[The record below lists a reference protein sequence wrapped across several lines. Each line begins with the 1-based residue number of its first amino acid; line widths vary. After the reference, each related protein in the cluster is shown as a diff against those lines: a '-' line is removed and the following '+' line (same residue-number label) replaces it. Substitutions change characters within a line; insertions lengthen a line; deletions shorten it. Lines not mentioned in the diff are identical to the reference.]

1 VGLGRVLHGRDVRL
15 LAILAT
21 AALLALAAAGAASA
35 EAKPLKTAIIL
46 VKFGNAPSEQI
57 GDVEEARRTLHDGP
71 KSVSAYLDYIS
82 GGKVTL
88 SGRDHARAEV
98 YGPFTIAAQNTTTSP
113 CSHWAWTEQAD
124 AELKKTGANLDG
136 YDRLIYG
143 FPRLKMACGWDGLAS
158 MPGKHV
164 WQNGNWGFGVLS
176 HEIGHTFGWSHA
188 GNYTCTAGG
197 QRVSLAPIS
206 QCTASDGGDPWNL
219 MGVGA
224 SKTPDA
230 YRLGQAEFLSKEQRQ
245 VVTQSGEY
253 TIKPMQPVSEA
264 GTKVL
269 RIPRNG
275 QSSIDLEFRQPD
287 TRFDDYAATDPVVN
301 GVTARIALTDRAPTV
316 VGPGGRTAVIDSTPG
331 TEQSQVFTDAPFGA
345 GQALEDPETGLKI
358 TTKSVGPGGAVVDVQ
373 MPYTPDVNPPTKP
386 TDLRAEPQYA
396 ATPGGPKVPIKL
408 SWKASTD
415 DVGVEGY
422 RIWRNGQVIG
432 TVDGSTT
439 TFTDPGADRD
449 SWVFYD
455 VRAFDKWY
463 SSENAHAQTGAVE
476 GPYAPRVDVSFPAGS
491 PPRVVLSS
499 KTRSDI
505 RLNPTIF
512 ERDGRRLGF
521 NADHRWE
528 DRSVEPGKTYSY
540 QVMAYTIYGRTGPAT
555 TCQVTVPGN
564 GIQGAVNCTAPAGIP
579 MTPASTKREGGPLGP
594 ENEPFYP
601 REGHAWAG
609 TGQGAPA
616 FWVQGH
622 HIEHWAFPNY
632 CPGSNVA
639 HSVVYS
645 NRHIKIGEDGTFH
658 FHGHAMQVFDTG
670 RTHETKVLFKG
681 HLHAKNGTVTV
692 LDEHPGCHLPGEGE
706 DAAGATPTPHTYKVH
721 VIEKPVKP
729 SARRS
734 P

>member
-1 VGLGRVLHGRDVRL
+1 VGLGRVSFGRDVWL

-21 AALLALAAAGAASA
+21 AALLAMATAGAASA

-98 YGPFTIAAQNTTTSP
+98 YGPYTIAAQNTSTSP
-113 CSHWAWTEQAD
+113 CSHWAWTEQAN
-124 AELKKTGANLDG
+124 AEAKKAGVSLEG

-143 FPRLKMACGWDGLAS
+143 LPRLKMPCGWDGLAS
-158 MPGKHV
+158 MPGQHV
-164 WQNGNWGFGVLS
+164 WQNGNWAFGVLS

-206 QCTASDGGDPWNL
+206 QCTASPGGDPWNL

-230 YRLGQAEFLSKEQRQ
+230 YRLGQAEFLAKEQRQ

-287 TRFDDYAATDPVVN
+287 TRFDDYAPTDPVVN
-301 GVTARIALTDRAPTV
+301 GVTARIALTDRPPTV
-316 VGPGGRTAVIDSTPG
+316 VGLGGTTAVIDSTPG
-331 TEQSQVFTDAPFGA
+331 TEQTQVFTDAPFGA
-345 GQALEDPETGLKI
+345 GQTLEDPETGLTI
-358 TTKSVGPGGAVVDVQ
+358 TTKSVGPSGAVVDVQ
-373 MPYTPDVNPPTKP
+373 LPHTPDINPPAKP
-386 TDLRAEPQYA
+386 TELKAEPGYA
-396 ATPGGPKVPIKL
+396 PTPGGSKIPVKL
-408 SWKASTD
+408 SWKASAD

-422 RIWRNGQVIG
+422 RVYKGGKLIG
-432 TVDGSTT
+432 TTNASTT
-439 TFTDPGADRD
+439 TFTDPDAEKGGWA
-449 SWVFYD
+449 FYD

-463 SSENAHAQTGAVE
+463 SSENAHIATPVSE
-476 GPYAPRVDVSFPAGS
+476 PPYAPRVDVSFPSGA
-491 PPRVVLSS
+491 PKVVLGAR
-499 KTRSDI
+499 TRSDAP
-505 RLNPTIF
+505 LNPTNF
-512 ERDGRRLGF
+512 TRDGKYLGF
-521 NADHRWE
+521 RADHRLE
-528 DRSVEPGKTYSY
+528 DVGVQAGKTYTY
-540 QVMAYTIYGRTGPAT
+540 GIYAYTIYGKTGPTT
-555 TCQVTVPGN
+555 TCEVTVPGN
-564 GIQGAVNCTAPAGIP
+564 GSQGSSRCTAPDGVP
-579 MTPASTKREGGPLGP
+579 MTPASKREGGPLGP

-601 REGHAWAG
+601 REGHAWGG

-639 HSVVYS
+639 HSVVFS
-645 NRHIKIGEDGTFH
+645 NRHISIDEDGTFR
-658 FHGHAMQVFDTG
+658 FHGHAMQEFDTG
-670 RTHETKVLFKG
+670 RTHETRVLFKG

-692 LDEHPGCHLPGEGE
+692 LDEHPGCHLPGEGA
-706 DAAGATPTPHTYKVH
+706 DAAGSPPVPHTYKVH
-721 VIEKPVKP
+721 VVEKPEKP
-729 SARRS
+729 GARRS